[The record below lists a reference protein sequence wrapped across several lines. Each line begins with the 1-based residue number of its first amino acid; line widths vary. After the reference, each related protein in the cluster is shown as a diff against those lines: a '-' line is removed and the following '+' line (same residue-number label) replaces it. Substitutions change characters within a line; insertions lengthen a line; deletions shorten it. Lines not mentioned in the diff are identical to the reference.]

1 MGNQQ
6 QKKVCSNTNIVGGEK
21 GGWCQ
26 QNRPNTGTWPHNM
39 PCTDSYCHPPTTSG
53 VRTQSPL
60 VARWRGRRRRRAG
73 LFTLSGGSCCLWQLK
88 GNTRLVVGRVPGGR
102 QNTSGPARPPP
113 PPLQLLLDLP
123 TSLPRRPTHLPSL
136 STSCSSQTEAGPTPH
151 RRKPH
156 PGLQN
161 TVLPQY

>member
-1 MGNQQ
+1 MLGILLDTVKHLASGWETSSK
-6 QKKVCSNTNIVGGEK
+6 KKVCSNTNIVGGEK

-113 PPLQLLLDLP
+113 STPPG
-123 TSLPRRPTHLPSL
+123 PSHI
-136 STSCSSQTEAGPTPH
+136 SPTPSH
-151 RRKPH
+151 TP
-156 PGLQN
+156 PISLYQ
-161 TVLPQY
+161 L